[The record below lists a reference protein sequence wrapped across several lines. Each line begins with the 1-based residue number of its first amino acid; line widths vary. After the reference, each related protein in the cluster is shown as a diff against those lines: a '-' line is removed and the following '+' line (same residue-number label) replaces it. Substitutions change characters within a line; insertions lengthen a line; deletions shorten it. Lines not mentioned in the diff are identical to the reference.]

1 MRAILIVFLLTSVS
15 LAQVEYGSFELDGY
29 EREYIVFLPENFE
42 PGLPLVFN
50 LHGYG
55 LTPEQQIDI
64 SFMNDVA
71 DTAGFV
77 VVYPNAVDDV
87 WNSGVGDSPN
97 WPVPDVDDVAFLSAL
112 IDTLLVDY
120 EIDTNRV
127 YSCGFSN
134 GGFMSFRLALELGER
149 IQKIASVV
157 GVVTQTV
164 AEAAPAAGP
173 VPVLCMLG
181 TADPLVPFEG
191 GEPGWY
197 SGPETVDFWIEHNQ
211 CSSAVDTLSL
221 PDFDPFDDCT
231 ATLFP
236 YSGGVEGT
244 QVIYYRI
251 EGGGHKWPSG
261 FWYSSYGAMNF
272 DIHGS
277 QVIWNFFNSDSYEIH
292 GVWAHDLWLNTVFS
306 EPGTGTLS
314 IGAALTNTDDHN
326 YTAFALVFD
335 ADSSIVDS
343 VQLFDDGE
351 HDDGIANDGIAG
363 AFLTAPTNESF
374 FYVQATATDI
384 EASKYLGLHDFAQ
397 FTTAGPISFT
407 GVDLPPSDPVP
418 NPGDYLSIYIHLMNA
433 GNVLELSNITAS
445 LSTQDTF
452 VVSLSDYNRS
462 FGNIAPGDTARSNF
476 TYSIRIAEDCPDYH
490 DIPIQVKIFT
500 DGYPYWTDEFIFQ
513 VQPVVGISAEAVIIP
528 SEYNLEQNFPNPF
541 NPTTSISYDLP
552 ETSDLR
558 LTIYDITGRT
568 VATLADVHQPAGSYT
583 TQWNGSD
590 DSGNPVSTGVYFCRL
605 QARDYSKTI
614 KMVYLK

>member
-15 LAQVEYGSFELDGY
+15 LAQVEYGSFEHDGY
-29 EREYIVFLPENFE
+29 LREYITYLPPGYE
-42 PGLPLVFN
+42 PGLPVVLS
-50 LHGYG
+50 LHGLSY
-55 LTPEQQIDI
+55 TPQWQMDNTY
-64 SFMNDVA
+64 MHLVA
-71 DTAGFV
+71 DTANFV
-77 VVYPNAVDDV
+77 VCYPGGVENAWSLDLDH
-87 WNSGVGDSPN
+87 VGFIDK
-97 WPVPDVDDVAFLSAL
+97 L
-112 IDTLLVDY
+112 IDTLSVTY
-120 EIDTNRV
+120 AIDLERV
-127 YSCGFSN
+127 YACGWSA
-134 GGFMSFRLALELGER
+134 GAWTTLLLGCELQDRLA
-149 IQKIASVV
+149 KI
-157 GVVTQTV
+157 
-164 AEAAPAAGP
+164 GP
-173 VPVLCMLG
+173 VSI
-181 TADPLVPFEG
+181 LVPRGLEDNYADISPIPVCYFMGTDDFVHNFTGENQYFPFEEG
-191 GEPGWY
+191 MALLMGMNGCQGAVDSLLLPDMDITDDTRVEVFRFTDCNENGDFLYYKIHGGGHWWPGTPQSMEGLEPFYDFDDASQEIIADVELWHFFSQDTVEFHGVWVGDLWINTSFGEPG
-197 SGPETVDFWIEHNQ
+197 V
-211 CSSAVDTLSL
+211 
-221 PDFDPFDDCT
+221 
-231 ATLFP
+231 
-236 YSGGVEGT
+236 
-244 QVIYYRI
+244 
-251 EGGGHKWPSG
+251 
-261 FWYSSYGAMNF
+261 
-272 DIHGS
+272 
-277 QVIWNFFNSDSYEIH
+277 
-292 GVWAHDLWLNTVFS
+292 
-306 EPGTGTLS
+306 GTLS